1 MKHLIAYTGARSG
14 GLHKVLS
21 TNEEIFTPQDLTNRV
36 MYSPSTNLDEN
47 EWYYIEQFST
57 KGYKNDFIAQPVPM
71 NTTRFNQLPVD
82 KFVKIKYL
90 CCEGNGKKF
99 FQKLSSSQI
108 ISKKWF
114 SVSDAPVLE
123 NNKKVIAFS
132 NVPDAIYIPENDELY
147 FRDIAKA
154 KAIFKG
160 IEELYRE
167 ATQEEVTDF
176 LQQDFIELTGGYNDK
191 SVKVPNRKRIAI
203 AVDRMSDYS
212 TEQKQEIFNY
222 IHEYCPNV
230 TFNNGK
236 FSISSEDD
244 LKYVLFGID
253 ERYYTTKLGNEKRLA
268 NSVITMGAQT

>member
-1 MKHLIAYTGARSG
+1 MKHLIAFAGARSG

-21 TNEEIFTPQDLTNRV
+21 TTDEIFAQQDLTNRV
-36 MYSPSTNLDEN
+36 AYSPSTNLDDD
-47 EWYYIEQFST
+47 EWFYIEQFSE
-57 KGYKNDFIAQPVPM
+57 KGYENDFVAKPSPI
-71 NTTRFNQLPVD
+71 NTTTLNQLPVE
-82 KFVKIKYL
+82 KFEKIKYL
-90 CCEGNGKKF
+90 CCEEGTKKY
-99 FQKLSSSQI
+99 FQKLLPSQL

-123 NNKKVIAFS
+123 NNKKIISFS
-132 NVPDAIYIPENDELY
+132 NTPDAIYDSASNELY
-147 FRDIAKA
+147 FRDIAKV

-167 ATQEEVTDF
+167 ATQEEVTEF
-176 LQQDFIELTGGYNDK
+176 LQQDFIELTEGYDVA

-203 AVDRMSDYS
+203 AVDRISDYS
-212 TEQKQEIFNY
+212 AEQKQEIFDY

-230 TFNNGK
+230 TFNDGK

-268 NSVITMGAQT
+268 NSVISMAS

>member
-1 MKHLIAYTGARSG
+1 MKHLIAFAGARSG

-21 TNEEIFTPQDLTNRV
+21 TTDEIFAQQDLTNRV
-36 MYSPSTNLDEN
+36 PYSPSTNLDDD
-47 EWYYIEQFST
+47 EWFYIEQFLE
-57 KGYKNDFIAQPVPM
+57 KGYENDFVSKPSPI
-71 NTTRFNQLPVD
+71 NTTTLNQLPVE
-82 KFVKIKYL
+82 KFEKIKYL
-90 CCEGNGKKF
+90 CCEESTKKY
-99 FQKLSSSQI
+99 FQKLLPSQL

-123 NNKKVIAFS
+123 NNKKIISFS
-132 NVPDAIYIPENDELY
+132 NTPDAIYDSASNELY
-147 FRDIAKA
+147 FRDIAKV

-167 ATQEEVTDF
+167 ATQEEVTEF
-176 LQQDFIELTGGYNDK
+176 LQQDFIELTQGYDVA

-203 AVDRMSDYS
+203 AVDRIADY
-212 TEQKQEIFNY
+212 TAEQKQEIFDY

-230 TFNNGK
+230 TFNDGK

-268 NSVITMGAQT
+268 NSVISMTSQT